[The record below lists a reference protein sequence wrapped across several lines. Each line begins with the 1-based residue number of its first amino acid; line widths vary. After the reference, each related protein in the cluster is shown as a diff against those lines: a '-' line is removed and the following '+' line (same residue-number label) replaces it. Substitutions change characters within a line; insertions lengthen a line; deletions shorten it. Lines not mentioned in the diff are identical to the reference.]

1 MNNFTFL
8 KTLGRGNFGK
18 VLLVQEKKTKRLFAM
33 KILKKEFI
41 IENDEIPS
49 MRTEKLAFQVANK
62 DKHPFLISL
71 HSCFQTEVRAIP
83 HFTPSP

>member
-49 MRTEKLAFQVANK
+49 MRTEKLAFQVANQ

-83 HFTPSP
+83 HFTHSP